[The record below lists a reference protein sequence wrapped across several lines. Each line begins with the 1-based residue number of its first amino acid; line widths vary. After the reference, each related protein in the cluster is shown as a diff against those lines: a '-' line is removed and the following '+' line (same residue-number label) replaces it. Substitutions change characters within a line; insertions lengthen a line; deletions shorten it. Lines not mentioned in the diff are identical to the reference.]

1 MSTLDRMPTAAGIR
15 AELKAMRDRL
25 FERLVQLQPRE
36 GQEGPAEEQSLRKA
50 IWAAAHELEKLFSE
64 APTGLDLTRDAPATQ
79 KILYE
84 HMVRQY
90 FMPQLLADPGEIFVP
105 AYTPEECGLSVF
117 FQYGRW
123 FVTWMKLD
131 EDMSRSEAEH
141 RELMIFEQNED
152 GALVLQGV

>member
-1 MSTLDRMPTAAGIR
+1 MPTAEEIH
-15 AELKAMRDRL
+15 AELKTMRDRL
-25 FERLVQLQPRE
+25 FERLAQLQLHE
-36 GQEGPAEEQSLRKA
+36 GQEGPAEEQTLREA
-50 IWAAAHELEKLFSE
+50 IWAAARELETLFSE
-64 APTGLDLTRDAPATQ
+64 APRGLDLTRDDPATQ
-79 KILYE
+79 KVLYE

-90 FMPQLLADPGEIFVP
+90 FMPQLLADAGEIFVP

-131 EDMSRSEAEH
+131 EDMSRPEAEH
-141 RELMIFEQNED
+141 RELMIFEKNED